1 MSRQAHFSLPSTT
14 LTLLIPQST
23 TVGCGYMCLL
33 FSDDRVK
40 ADKYVGYIW
49 GAKGMSA
56 LGGALTLGF
65 KSSLFLPLW
74 PAAALNILAF
84 FAVYLFVTEPR
95 RTEET
100 DDKLEQ
106 GTTTEGEEKHM
117 REKVPIILGAIL
129 NCLGSTGFT
138 RMFKCKLHFFGIR
151 LSPLPQLLHLLQ
163 SSTKPSYLTL
173 WNLGKVL
180 S

>member
-1 MSRQAHFSLPSTT
+1 MSRGTSLCHVQYLLCSFRSRPPSAVAICVFFSATT
-14 LTLLIPQST
+14 ESRQTNT
-23 TVGCGYMCLL
+23 
-33 FSDDRVK
+33 SDTF
-40 ADKYVGYIW
+40 
-49 GAKGMSA
+49 GAPNKGMSA